1 MVRSGVLIM
10 YYYSATTNAFYPIEW
25 KQDYINAGS
34 FPNDAVKVDEAVF
47 IEFAGS
53 IPPEGKYRIAG
64 KNGLPEW
71 ADIPPPTKEELQQ
84 QAKLQKQQ
92 LIAEATNQIAPLQDA
107 IDLNMANDEEKAQ
120 LVAWKKYQ
128 ISLSRIDVT
137 SAPDISWP
145 KKP

>member
-1 MVRSGVLIM
+1 M
-10 YYYSATTNAFYPIEW
+10 YYYSAITNAFYPAEW

-34 FPNDAVKVDEAVF
+34 FPNDAVEVDESVF
-47 IEFAGS
+47 IEFAGN
-53 IPPEGKYRIAG
+53 IPPEGKYRIVG

-84 QAKLQKQQ
+84 QAKFQKQQ

-107 IDLNMANDEEKAQ
+107 MDLNMASDEEKTQ
-120 LVAWKKYQ
+120 LEAWKKYQ

-137 SAPDISWP
+137 LAPDINWP

>member
-1 MVRSGVLIM
+1 M
-10 YYYSATTNAFYPIEW
+10 YYYSATTNAFYPVEW

-34 FPNDAVKVDEAVF
+34 FPSDAVEVNEAVF
-47 IEFAGS
+47 IEFASS

-71 ADIPPPTKEELQQ
+71 ADIPSPTKEELQR
-84 QAKLQKQQ
+84 QAKFQKQQ

-107 IDLNMANDEEKAQ
+107 MDLNMANDEEKAQ
-120 LVAWKKYQ
+120 LVTWKKYQ

-137 SAPDISWP
+137 LAPDINWP
-145 KKP
+145 GKPS

>member
-1 MVRSGVLIM
+1 M
-10 YYYSATTNAFYPIEW
+10 YYYSPKRDNFYPAEF
-25 KQDYINAGS
+25 KQDYIDAGS
-34 FPNDAVKVDEAVF
+34 FPDDVIEVSNDIYQEYAANN
-47 IEFAGS
+47 A
-53 IPPEGKYRIAG
+53 PEGKYRIAG

-107 IDLNMANDEEKAQ
+107 MDLNMANDEEKAQ

-137 SAPDISWP
+137 SAPDINWP